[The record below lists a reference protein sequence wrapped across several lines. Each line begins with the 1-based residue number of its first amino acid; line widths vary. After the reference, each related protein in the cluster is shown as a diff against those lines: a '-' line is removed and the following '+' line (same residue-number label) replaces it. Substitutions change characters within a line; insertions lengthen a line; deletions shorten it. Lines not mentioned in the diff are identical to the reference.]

1 MRTAAKTWLCIL
13 STLALCTHPAA
24 AQQAQKLPKI
34 GFLDGT
40 DAPPSRLRS
49 FRQGLRELS
58 YIEGQNLVLHLR
70 TGRGTQLRDLAAEL
84 VQLKVDVIVAPRGD
98 AVSAAKAVT
107 NSTPIVGTFLG
118 DPVRLGYLTSL
129 ERPGGNIT
137 GVNGLTLELGGKWL
151 ELVKEIKPSAKRVG
165 VFYNAIAEEK
175 FPLWKSLDTA
185 ARNLRIEIRW
195 FHAGDGSAGYLN
207 VNLRKS
213 RWRQVDGFIV
223 LPGFSHSRNLRDLAD
238 FGLRNKIP
246 GILWSTELEW
256 EQYGGVVA
264 YGANPKEQARR
275 IAYPVDKILKGAKPA
290 DLPVE
295 RPTQFELVINLRT
308 AKEIGV
314 TIHPEVLMWADRV
327 IQ

>member
-1 MRTAAKTWLCIL
+1 MN
-13 STLALCTHPAA
+13 
-24 AQQAQKLPKI
+24 
-34 GFLDGT
+34 
-40 DAPPSRLRS
+40 
-49 FRQGLRELS
+49 E
-58 YIEGQNLVLHLR
+58 R
-70 TGRGTQLRDLAAEL
+70 TGEGVQLKHLAIEL
-84 VQLKVDVIVAPRGD
+84 VQAEVNVIMAFTPN
-98 AVSAAKAVT
+98 AIHAAKAAT
-107 NSTPIVGTFLG
+107 RRIPIVATFRD
-118 DPVRLGYLTSL
+118 DPVRFGYLARL
-129 ERPGGNIT
+129 EWPGGNIT

-151 ELVKEIKPSAKRVG
+151 ELVKEIIPTAKRVA
-165 VFYNAIAEEK
+165 VFYNAIAEQN
-175 FPLWKSLDTA
+175 FPLWKSLDA
-185 ARNLRIEIRW
+185 VARGSGVEIRW
-195 FHAGDGSAGYLN
+195 LHAGDGSAGRLN
-207 VNLRKS
+207 ENLRRRS
-213 RWRQVDGFIV
+213 WRQVDAFII